1 MISLFH
7 LQEEGWQIKLKFM
20 LRRNPFIQLILIHYR
35 EFIREPGILFWS
47 IIFPVAIAWVLGIA
61 FSKQSELVQQVAF
74 IESTT
79 TQYAP
84 FREFMSD
91 SKTILKQ
98 EDGKE
103 LVYFEKSI
111 VTDKLGKTSFRF
123 NLTDWDQAILMLK
136 RGQVNMILKEYPD
149 SLQYF
154 FDPVNPQ
161 AKMLF
166 IMLSSLINDKDL
178 EYETASISPLTQKG
192 NRYIDFLIPG
202 LIALGV
208 MNSLLWGISYAL
220 IEMRSKKLMR
230 RMVATPMLKSEF
242 LISFF
247 VARLSI
253 TIIEALILFVF
264 SYFYF
269 RISVQGSII
278 ALISIFLAGN
288 ICFSGLAILISSRTA
303 NSRIG
308 TGLINVVTMPMMIL
322 SGIFFSYHNFPDFA
336 IPIIRK
342 MPLTMMADSVRSV
355 FIEGAGISQ
364 VAGNSAILAG
374 LGALCFLI
382 GLRIYKWY

>member
-1 MISLFH
+1 M
-7 LQEEGWQIKLKFM
+7 KK
-20 LRRNPFIQLILIHYR
+20 NPLIQLILIHYR

-47 IIFPVAIAWVLGIA
+47 IIFPVAMAWVLGIA
-61 FSKQSELVQQVAF
+61 FSKQSELVQQVAL
-74 IESTT
+74 IENREMK
-79 TQYAP
+79 YAP
-84 FREFMSD
+84 FREFLND
-91 SKTILKQ
+91 SETTTKQ
-98 EDGKE
+98 EDGE
-103 LVYFEKSI
+103 DLVYFEKI
-111 VTDKLGKTSFRF
+111 ITAEKLGKTSFRF
-123 NLTDWDQAILMLK
+123 ISTNWDNGILMLK
-136 RGQVNMILKEYPD
+136 RGQVNMILKEHAD
-149 SLQYF
+149 SLEYF
-154 FDPVNPQ
+154 FDPANPQ
-161 AKMLF
+161 AKMVY
-166 IMLSSLINDKDL
+166 IMLSSALSDQYLLYEKATIN
-178 EYETASISPLTQKG
+178 PLTQTG
-192 NRYIDFLIPG
+192 SRYIDFLVPG
-202 LIALGV
+202 LIALGI

-230 RMVATPMLKSEF
+230 RMVATPMRRSEF

-253 TIIEALILFVF
+253 TIIEALILLTF

-288 ICFSGLAILISSRTA
+288 ICFSGIGILISSRTA

-308 TGLINVVTMPMMIL
+308 NGLINVVTMPMMIL

-342 MPLTMMADSVRSV
+342 MPLTMLADSVRSV

>member
-1 MISLFH
+1 
-7 LQEEGWQIKLKFM
+7 M
-20 LRRNPFIQLILIHYR
+20 LRRNSFIQLILIHYR

-61 FSKQSELVQQVAF
+61 FSKQSELVQQVAL
-74 IESTT
+74 IQSPITK
-79 TQYAP
+79 YAP
-84 FREFMSD
+84 FREFLSD
-91 SKTILKQ
+91 TRIVRKE

-103 LVYFEKSI
+103 LVCYEKTI
-111 VTDKLGKTSFRF
+111 IADKLGKTAFRF
-123 NLTDWDQAILMLK
+123 NLTDWDEAILMLK

-149 SLQYF
+149 SIEYF

-166 IMLSSLINDKDL
+166 IMLSSFMNNHEM
-178 EYETASISPLTQKG
+178 EYEAASINPLTQKG

-247 VARLSI
+247 IARLSI
-253 TIIEALILFVF
+253 TIIEATLLYTF
-264 SYFYF
+264 SYLYF
-269 RISVQGSII
+269 NIAVQGTIF
-278 ALISIFLAGN
+278 ALITIFLAGN

-336 IPIIRK
+336 IPIIKK

-355 FIEGAGISQ
+355 FIEGAGLLQ

-374 LGALCFLI
+374 LGICCFLI
-382 GLRIYKWY
+382 GLRFYKWY